1 MVFKII
7 IQNGQKS
14 VVFVMNS
21 LITTIICWKTTVNI
35 SYFFSIKF
43 VENFVRWP
51 WLE

>member
-1 MVFKII
+1 MVFQKV
-7 IQNGQKS
+7 IQIDQKS

-21 LITTIICWKTTVNI
+21 LITRIICWKTTVNI
-35 SYFFSIKF
+35 HNFFIKF